1 MSPKVSVIIPVYN
14 VSEYLG
20 QCLDSVLL
28 QTLQDIEVICVDD
41 GSTDDSLDILQGY
54 AMFDERLKI
63 ISQENAGAGAAR
75 NNGIKHATGEYIIC
89 LDSDDFFEPDM
100 LEKMVA
106 KAEEDNSD
114 VVVCDFFLFNN
125 ETEQIDTN
133 AKANVLE
140 KFFKKSAFKP
150 TDLNETLFDLN
161 YPAAWN
167 KLIKADLIRKHN
179 ITFDEQ
185 AKCFEDNLFC
195 SLSLALANKISMLNQ
210 ACIYYRRN
218 QQTQITSNIKNYFS
232 DLLTVMKNLHNR
244 LIQLNLDT
252 GILSS
257 YIMMVRASMINIM
270 RLGSADKKRENLK
283 LIRQI
288 LPNELIEKIFFCPPP
303 RVKVSVII
311 PVYNAAEFLPEC
323 LDSVLGQTLKEIEV
337 ICVDDGSTDDSLEI
351 LNAYAQ
357 KDNRIKVLTQANQRQ
372 SIARNTAMEVA
383 TGQYVQ
389 FLDADDY
396 LEPDACECL
405 YFYSHLHGLDMCQ
418 FSAINF
424 HHGSRKEMNNPY
436 HTLSWMTPNTPTV
449 FNADMM
455 SNILPQMAVTACLT
469 FYNRQFLLKKDIHW
483 PTKHLSYEDTPF
495 FIESVLQADRIGAV
509 QIPLY
514 HRRVHPAATT
524 QNMATNFNEYTEI
537 IKYSLNLIKKKTKN
551 EHIFIGYAYTL
562 LQKAWG
568 NFTMLKSDIQIKHA
582 STMFDLTFHIVKK
595 YHLPITGAILTWCPK
610 YLKLKGTKK
619 DKLAFAFYQT
629 WAKCNRAEY
638 TINLIKFV
646 RKPYPS
652 FSILGIPVFKVICT
666 PTPCP
671 QDDDA
676 YHHQLKNAKDIFFKI
691 CGLTILKVEKKDFY
705 V

>member
-1 MSPKVSVIIPVYN
+1 MSPKVSVIVPVYN

-20 QCLDSVLL
+20 QCLDSILL
-28 QTLQDIEVICVDD
+28 QTLQDIEVICVND

-100 LEKMVA
+100 LEKMVQ
-106 KAEEDNSD
+106 KAEEDGSD
-114 VVVCDFFLFNN
+114 VVVCDFCFFNN
-125 ETEQIDTN
+125 ETGQIDIN
-133 AKANVLE
+133 AKADVLE
-140 KFFKKSAFKP
+140 KFLKKPAFKP

-167 KLIKADLIRKHN
+167 KLIKTDLIRKYN

-185 AKCFEDNLFC
+185 AKCFEENLFSC
-195 SLSLALANKISMLNQ
+195 LSLALANKISMLNQ
-210 ACIYYRRN
+210 SCIYYRRN
-218 QQTQITSNIKNYFS
+218 QYTQITTDIKNYFG
-232 DLLTVMKNLHNR
+232 DLLTVIKNLHNR
-244 LIQLNLDT
+244 FTQLNLDT

-257 YIMMVRASMINIM
+257 YFMMTRASIIKIIA
-270 RLGSADKKRENLK
+270 LCSPDKKRENLK

-288 LPNELIEKIFFCPPP
+288 LPEELIEKLFFCPPP
-303 RVKVSVII
+303 RIKVSIII

-323 LDSVLGQTLKEIEV
+323 LDSCLNQTLKEIEI
-337 ICVDDGSTDDSLEI
+337 ICVDDGSTDNSLEI

-357 KDNRIKVLTQANQRQ
+357 KDNRIKVLTQPNQRQ

-383 TGQYVQ
+383 TGRFIQ
-389 FLDADDY
+389 FVDADDY

-405 YFYSHLHGLDMCQ
+405 YFYSQLHGLDMCQ

-436 HTLSWMTPNTPTV
+436 HTLSWMTPNTPIV
-449 FNADMM
+449 FDADMM
-455 SNILPQMAVTACLT
+455 TNVVPQMAVTACLT
-469 FYNRQFLLKKDIHW
+469 FYKRQFLLKKDIQW
-483 PTKHLSYEDTPF
+483 PTKQLSYEDTPF
-495 FIESVLQADRIGAV
+495 FIESITQAERVGAI
-509 QIPLY
+509 QIPFY

-524 QNMATNFNEYTEI
+524 QNMATNFNEYAEI

-562 LQKAWG
+562 LQKAWA
-568 NFTMLKSDIQIKHA
+568 NFAMITPQIQIKHA
-582 STMFDLTFHIVKK
+582 PCMYDLAFHIMKT
-595 YHLPITGAILTWCPK
+595 YHLPITGEILIWCKK
-610 YLKLKGTKK
+610 YLKVKGTKK

-629 WAKCNRAEY
+629 WAKLNRAEY
-638 TINLIKFV
+638 TINLVKFI

-671 QDDDA
+671 KDVDA
-676 YHHQLKNAKDIFFKI
+676 YHHQLKNAQDIFFKI
-691 CGLTILKVEKKDFY
+691 FGLTILKVEKKDFY